1 MFNCQ
6 VLIKSNCPV
15 LCKFFRFGL
24 SLPVFFDGF
33 GESKYILAC
42 YVSYTQHSAWTEY
55 IMVRCL
61 SKTTHRSEIS
71 NKVIYP
77 KIVGSSLLLLSHL
90 LFSSSFFNSLFS
102 PYLLPSSLSCILF
115 HPFFLV
121 RFLALICFYL
131 WWKEWNVMISYW
143 EKLSKL
149 HNWRKY
155 LSFDVCW
162 NVMWRNSGGFCNV
175 LPYLR
180 AGLC

>member
-1 MFNCQ
+1 MTVKTGKLLWPSLYNYWLKRNGIFDSQ

-42 YVSYTQHSAWTEY
+42 YVSYTQHSAWTEC

-61 SKTTHRSEIS
+61 FQTTHRSEIS
-71 NKVIYP
+71 NRAVYP
-77 KIVGSSLLLLSHL
+77 KIVWSSLLL
-90 LFSSSFFNSLFS
+90 SSFSFY

-131 WWKEWNVMISYW
+131 WWRECSYETLW
-143 EKLSKL
+143 
-149 HNWRKY
+149 
-155 LSFDVCW
+155 
-162 NVMWRNSGGFCNV
+162 
-175 LPYLR
+175 
-180 AGLC
+180 